1 MIAGFKVVWRAVKRL
16 NHQSHLY
23 VWGNVLWLLLS
34 LPIVTS
40 TAAWMALVRLG
51 YTIPRQPGV
60 TMDEFWQTFRQLWLK
75 GIPLAL
81 FNVVFVFVNVS
92 NLLAYWNDPSLLAVM
107 LRVSWVIVVLLWFAL
122 QLYAYPLYFAL
133 DNPAF
138 IPAFRNAA
146 VMLLQNPGFTLVIVI
161 TAVLVAL
168 LGTILPPVLVL
179 LAGGAIAVL
188 ANAAVQDR
196 LWEAGIQARP
206 PEPDEESEQSFY
218 ADL

>member
-51 YTIPRQPGV
+51 YAIPRQPGV

>member
-107 LRVSWVIVVLLWFAL
+107 LRVSWVIVMLLWFAL